1 MLINFTL
8 EPIKIL
14 TSRLLV
20 RHGGLVTKIRVKQ
33 KKKKTPTMHKAT
45 KTTREA
51 RVPQNRGFRHFEA
64 VGSEASDLEEWRM
77 VKSRWTASHWL
88 EVI

>member
-33 KKKKTPTMHKAT
+33 KKKTQQCIK
-45 KTTREA
+45 
-51 RVPQNRGFRHFEA
+51 PQRQLERQEYLKI
-64 VGSEASDLEEWRM
+64 EDLDILRL
-77 VKSRWTASHWL
+77 L
-88 EVI
+88 EVRRVT